1 MIDPKDAPGIKVP
14 IIILAS
20 RDENA
25 ADVRGFANAL
35 NVPHHCETFEDQVH
49 VSKIVISI

>member
-14 IIILAS
+14 ITILAS
-20 RDENA
+20 GDENEE
-25 ADVRGFANAL
+25 DVRSFANAI

-49 VSKIVISI
+49 VSKVMILR